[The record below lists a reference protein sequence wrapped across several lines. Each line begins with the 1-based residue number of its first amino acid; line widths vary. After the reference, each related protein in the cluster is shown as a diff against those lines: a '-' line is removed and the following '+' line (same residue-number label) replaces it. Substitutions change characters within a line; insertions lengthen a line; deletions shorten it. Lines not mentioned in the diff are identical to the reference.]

1 MEFLFKYL
9 MFSDLIS
16 TRLEKKEQILVIYL
30 NSIVNFKIW
39 KINMKIQHEKVNFDE
54 KKIFQS
60 LIKTIGGRKN
70 MELSERLKQCKKIP
84 NISDL
89 DIAIKQVFQT
99 IYPPR

>member
-1 MEFLFKYL
+1 MG
-9 MFSDLIS
+9 FSLVDL
-16 TRLEKKEQILVIYL
+16 V
-30 NSIVNFKIW
+30 VNFKIW
-39 KINMKIQHEKVNFDE
+39 KINMKIQHENVNFDE

-84 NISDL
+84 DISAL
-89 DIAIKQVFQT
+89 DTAIKHVFQT